1 MSPSS
6 FLAGYDFY

>member
-6 FLAGYDFY
+6 FTSVLVV